1 MTEAAQATL
10 GLVDAERTRQT
21 TWFSSVG
28 GVYREGDRSRVFVGG
43 SLVGE
48 FEPDDVGLRNLLVV
62 GLAADPHTHLGDLAN
77 AFEISPETLRQLRK
91 VYDAQ
96 GPEALLA
103 RRHGGARNVKITDAR
118 RRKLEALFAQGLT
131 IDGAMDRVGSRW
143 SVSRSAI
150 GNVHAAWV
158 LRAERST
165 PTSSAPSESISTP
178 ALQLP
183 FASHSEPSTL
193 TSSSDDASAA
203 TTDEVD
209 DAEPSPGAMEE
220 SDTKGDPLPLTEPV
234 SAAHVQ
240 HAGSWL
246 LLAIVS
252 AEGLHAEAAAL
263 RGERVRADALRLALD
278 ALIVALGIGERTVE
292 GARRLAT
299 PTAPALLR
307 AKRAP
312 SATWIRRALG
322 RFARDAASTWLHLKM
337 AGRWIREAAQG
348 EESAAVFYVD
358 NHLRHYTGQQE
369 LRMGWR
375 MQDKRAVPGASDFYV
390 HDEDGRPVLRLHS
403 PDNPSLTEVLSTAAT
418 FLRAAL
424 GAKQRILLAFDRGG
438 SFPAQMEALRDEGF
452 EFVTYERRPYVLLA
466 PSAFEQRVTLGDET
480 FAVHDTRKN
489 LGGGRGRVRRV
500 AVRTPEDHQ
509 VNLLAV
515 SSLPAVRLLEIM
527 RGRWTQEN
535 AFKHGAER
543 WGINAL
549 DGRATVPYDPDAIV
563 PNPARRRLDRAL
575 RLARA
580 QEGETRRLLADPS
593 TKGSK
598 RERAESELAESVAR
612 QAELV
617 AQRPSMPPKIALCDS
632 ELADTLVRHD
642 PSYKLLIDTVRIAC
656 ANAESEL
663 AALVGAHLRKPAEA
677 KRVLRNVFLAPGDV
691 VVSPTSVTVKLAP
704 AGTRTELNAIAA
716 MLDDINE
723 RQLPLPGDRVDR
735 RVRFQLQT

>member
-1 MTEAAQATL
+1 MEAAQATL

-28 GVYREGDRSRVFVGG
+28 CVYREGDRCIAFVGG

-48 FEPDDVGLRNLLVV
+48 FGPDDVGLRNVLVV
-62 GLAADPHTHLGDLAN
+62 GLAADPHTHLGNLAN

-103 RRHGGARNVKITDAR
+103 RRHGGAHNVKITDGR
-118 RRKLEALFAQGLT
+118 RRKLEALFAQGVT
-131 IDGAMDRVGSRW
+131 IDDAMARVASRW

-158 LRAERST
+158 RRAERST
-165 PTSSAPSESISTP
+165 PPRSTPSQSSAMP

-183 FASHSEPSTL
+183 FAPHSEPSTL
-193 TSSSDDASAA
+193 TSPSIDASAA
-203 TTDEVD
+203 TSDEAD
-209 DAEPSPGAMEE
+209 DAESSSDAMEE
-220 SDTKGDPLPLTEPV
+220 SDAKGDPLPLAEPV
-234 SAAHVQ
+234 SASHIQ

-278 ALIVALGIGERTVE
+278 ALIVALGIGEHTVE

-299 PTAPALLR
+299 PTAPVLLR
-307 AKRAP
+307 STRAP

-403 PDNPSLTEVLSTAAT
+403 PDNPSLTEVLSTAAK

-424 GAKQRILLAFDRGG
+424 GEKQRILLAFDRGG

-452 EFVTYERRPYVLLA
+452 EFVTYERRPYALLA

-527 RGRWTQEN
+527 RGRWAQEN

-549 DGRATVPYDPDAIV
+549 DGRATAPYDPDTIV

-575 RLARA
+575 RLART
-580 QEGETRRLLADPS
+580 QEGDARRLLADPS

-598 RERAESELAESVAR
+598 RERAASELAESVAR

-617 AQRPSMPPKIALCDS
+617 AQRPLMPQKIALSES
-632 ELADTLVRHD
+632 ELADTLVRHE
-642 PSYKLLIDTVRIAC
+642 PAYKLLIDTVRIAC

-663 AALVGAHLRKPAEA
+663 AALVGARLRKPAEA

-716 MLDDINE
+716 MLGDINE
-723 RQLPLPGDRVDR
+723 RRLPLPGDRSGR